1 MSQLLE
7 KAREY
12 EQNNVKNIP
21 NAQRPV
27 FHFSVPSGW
36 LNDPNG
42 FSDFKEE
49 HHLFFQYNPYSTHW
63 DSMHWGHAKSTDFI
77 KWKYLPAAL
86 APDKEYD
93 NAGVFSGSAL
103 EDGEKQILLYT
114 GVKEELLENGEKQIR
129 QTQCLAIGDGINYEK
144 FPANPVITD
153 KHLPAG
159 SSKED
164 FRDPKIWKEGE
175 RYYAVI
181 GSRSPD
187 GSGQILLFFSD
198 NLTDWQFGNILD
210 KCENKLGKMWEC
222 PDFFHLNNYSVLMV
236 SPQDMLAEGL
246 TFHNGNNALFL
257 IGDYQKE
264 TFQFTRKHVQ
274 NIDYGLDF
282 YAPQTM
288 LTGDGRRIMT
298 AWMQSWD
305 TYLCPEDYLWYGM
318 MICPRELSIK
328 NGTVYQTP
336 VHELTQY
343 YTEKVSYS
351 NLPIGQETP
360 LKGIEGRIIDLQIT
374 LKSGDYQKFKIKL
387 ASNQQFYSEIIYN
400 REEGIL
406 TFDRSHSG
414 YRRDIV
420 STRSMIV
427 EEENNAFHMRILMD
441 RYSVEIFVNYGKQV
455 MTSLIYTPQSATGI
469 TFESI
474 GEALMDITK
483 YNIEV

>member
-1 MSQLLE
+1 
-7 KAREY
+7 
-12 EQNNVKNIP
+12 
-21 NAQRPV
+21 
-27 FHFSVPSGW
+27 
-36 LNDPNG
+36 
-42 FSDFKEE
+42 
-49 HHLFFQYNPYSTHW
+49 
-63 DSMHWGHAKSTDFI
+63 
-77 KWKYLPAAL
+77 
-86 APDKEYD
+86 
-93 NAGVFSGSAL
+93 
-103 EDGEKQILLYT
+103 
-114 GVKEELLENGEKQIR
+114 
-129 QTQCLAIGDGINYEK
+129 
-144 FPANPVITD
+144 
-153 KHLPAG
+153 
-159 SSKED
+159 
-164 FRDPKIWKEGE
+164 
-175 RYYAVI
+175 
-181 GSRSPD
+181 
-187 GSGQILLFFSD
+187 
-198 NLTDWQFGNILD
+198 
-210 KCENKLGKMWEC
+210 
-222 PDFFHLNNYSVLMV
+222 MV

-343 YTEKVSYS
+343 YKNKVSYS
-351 NLPIGQETP
+351 NLPIKKETQ

-374 LKSGDYQKFKIKL
+374 LKSGDYRKFKIKL

-469 TFESI
+469 TFEGI